1 MADTKKTPAKK
12 KAAPLTAE
20 QKAAAKERATNT
32 SMAVLTAAET
42 TTLTT
47 LGGEMYSR
55 HVVAAGLVRAALA
68 AGLSPVLPAPKLA
81 SKAAKDAR
89 IAELEAK
96 LAALSGNRLSSV
108 G

>member
-1 MADTKKTPAKK
+1 MAKTKTGGIVKK
-12 KAAPLTAE
+12 GVLTDE
-20 QKAAAKERATNT
+20 QKLALKERAANT
-32 SMAVLTAAET
+32 AQCVLTPTET
-42 TTLTT
+42 ETLVSM
-47 LGGEMYSR
+47 GGEMYSR

-68 AGLSPVLPAPKLA
+68 ANLSPVLPAPKLT

-96 LAALSGNRLSSV
+96 LSALSGNRLGSV